1 MSNAP
6 TGTRWARWGLL
17 AATFAMGVSLLLTSW
32 SSYRGAVDASAT
44 LTRGQGEALLR
55 SLRVL
60 ARREPEPLRR
70 VDLEAL
76 LNEQA
81 SLGLRYVAVLDER
94 SQAVVDAGSTL
105 DGQPIDLSAAAGG
118 EPVALIDLG
127 PRVRMIVGRPP
138 APPGSPAPAPSS
150 ADGGE
155 RRRRP
160 LVAIEFEPLMA
171 RQLSAGAARTLS
183 FGAATAA
190 GLMIIALLFSRL
202 MLQREAAERRLQ
214 EQRRLAALGEMSS
227 VLAHELR
234 NPLASLKGH
243 AQLLAEHLPEQSRD
257 RRKADRIVVEA
268 ERLEALSAD
277 LLDFSRTGPIDRR
290 DADPAALLAAAAES
304 IDASRVALSTA
315 HAPRRWSLDGDRMIQ
330 VLTNL
335 LANALQASAAGEAVE
350 ATAAV
355 ESGALVFEVRDHGVG
370 IPAGDEARIFEPFYT
385 TRTSGTGLGLAV
397 AQRIVEMHGGTIV
410 ASNAPDG
417 GARFCVTIPKG

>member
-1 MSNAP
+1 MSIAS

-17 AATFAMGVSLLLTSW
+17 AATFAMGVSLLFTSW
-32 SSYRGAVDASAT
+32 SSYQGAVQASAT

-60 ARREPEPLRR
+60 ARREPAPPQRA
-70 VDLEAL
+70 DLEAL
-76 LNEQA
+76 LSEQA

-94 SQAVVDAGSTL
+94 NQRVIDAGTTL
-105 DGQPIDLSAAAGG
+105 DGKPIDLSAGGG
-118 EPVALIDLG
+118 EPVTLIDLG

-138 APPGSPAPAPSS
+138 APPGSPRQEPPS
-150 ADGGE
+150 ADRGE

-202 MLQREAAERRLQ
+202 MLQREAAEQRLQ

-243 AQLLAEHLPEQSRD
+243 AQLLAEHLPEESRD

-268 ERLEALSAD
+268 ERLEALSTD
-277 LLDFSRTGPIDRR
+277 LLDFSRTGPIDRQE
-290 DADPAALLAAAAES
+290 ADPAALLEAAAECV
-304 IDASRVALSTA
+304 DGSRVALSTSR
-315 HAPRRWSLDGDRMIQ
+315 APRRWPLDGDRMVQ

-335 LANALQASAAGEAVE
+335 LANAIQASAAGGTVE
-350 ATAAV
+350 ANVAA
-355 ESGALVFEVRDHGVG
+355 EDDALVFEVRDHGAG
-370 IPAGDEARIFEPFYT
+370 IPPGDEARIFEPFYT

-410 ASNAPDG
+410 AANAPDG
-417 GARFCVTIPKG
+417 GARLRVTIPKG